1 MRYTFMII
9 ILAVFA
15 PSAVMA
21 GHGKLPRKIMRDS
34 LEVITRRCAEVL
46 DGAYM
51 TQKYLGTNR
60 RVEGWEGYPVKLYEY
75 YTGYDS
81 TACGPKKGKVYLPV
95 SYSLPEESLPYKLPL
110 ALFRIFRSL
119 PEGCLS

>member
-51 TQKYLGTNR
+51 TQKYLRNEPQGR
-60 RVEGWEGYPVKLYEY
+60 RLGRIP
-75 YTGYDS
+75 
-81 TACGPKKGKVYLPV
+81 CKVVRVLHRLRQYGLR
-95 SYSLPEESLPYKLPL
+95 
-110 ALFRIFRSL
+110 A
-119 PEGCLS
+119 